1 MRKRKFSSISW
12 EAVRLSPIHFSSRA
26 VTIGFPGAGNVL
38 ANAICNRLLERAAIP
53 DSFGIGDG
61 GSEEERLAKNAVLA
75 AFDSRYNAMLSL
87 LRSVAPEGAQS
98 FLQMGKSGAC
108 NFWVLLGGGHFLI
121 VTNIELGI
129 YLNARVHTTHELPL
143 AETWEF
149 YQSKDFKTILTIRH
163 PLAVIASFA
172 SKSDT
177 DDELV
182 RREAEAMGV
191 SRARLV
197 RVKRLVRPDWIR
209 RTAYLLNEYYR
220 VVLDQGAPF
229 PVVRFED
236 ALLHPVKYVKWLA
249 EQLCVSVSCRSSE
262 TISKVIGTTPLASDH
277 FNNPTI
283 DGWRGYFTKADLE
296 VIEDTGLFAT
306 FERFG
311 YPRPDAADLMPPSDD
326 ERRLRSALA
335 GQGRPDKLSDFG
347 WDFRA
352 LIGTFDSGE
361 LAAALGAADS
371 LHTCHV
377 GEFQMVA
384 SDKQVMSEFAARLAA
399 KAVQHLVESAQIG
412 WTPRLG
418 DWFAG
423 GAKDIDRS

>member
-1 MRKRKFSSISW
+1 MRKSRFSSISW
-12 EAVRLSPIHFSSRA
+12 DAVRLAPIRFSSRA

-38 ANAICNRLLERAAIP
+38 ANAICNRLLERAEIP
-53 DSFGIGDG
+53 DSFGIGDH
-61 GSEEERLAKNAVLA
+61 GSEEGRLAKDAILA
-75 AFDSRYNAMLSL
+75 AFSSRYNAMLAM

-98 FLQMGKSGAC
+98 FLQMGKTGAC

-121 VTNIELGI
+121 VCGI
-129 YLNARVHTTHELPL
+129 DVGVYLNARVHTTHELPL
-143 AETWEF
+143 SGTWEF
-149 YQSKDFKTILTIRH
+149 YRSKGFKTILTIRH

-182 RREAEAMGV
+182 RQEAEAMGV
-191 SRARLV
+191 SRAKLV
-197 RVKRLVRPDWIR
+197 RVKRLMRPDWIR

-220 VVLDQGAPF
+220 VILDQGALY

-249 EQLCVSVSCRSSE
+249 EQLSVSVSYRSSE
-262 TISKVIGTTPLASDH
+262 TLSKIIGTTPLASEH

-283 DGWRGYFTKADLE
+283 DGWRGNFTKADLE
-296 VIEDTGLFAT
+296 VIEGTGLFAT
-306 FERFG
+306 CERLG
-311 YPRPDAADLMPPSDD
+311 YPRPDAADLVSPSDD
-326 ERRLRSALA
+326 EQRLRSALA
-335 GQGRPDKLSDFG
+335 GQRRPDKLSDFS

-371 LHTCHV
+371 LYTCHV

-384 SDKQVMSEFAARLAA
+384 SDKQIMSESATRLAA
-399 KAVQHLVESAQIG
+399 KAVQHLVEA
-412 WTPRLG
+412 
-418 DWFAG
+418 A
-423 GAKDIDRS
+423 AA